1 MSNKEIIIDYLNK
14 NKERFTNISDKIWDN
29 PEVRFELKES
39 ADLLVEALSNDGFHV
54 ERNLA
59 EMEDAFV
66 ASFGSGSPVIGFLG
80 EFDALTNL
88 SQVADSLDK
97 KPLEEGACGH
107 GCGHNALGTGSLAA
121 ALAIKEYMIE
131 NNLKGT
137 IKFFGCPAEESGS
150 GKAFMAR
157 AGVFKGVDSL
167 ITWHP
172 WTENEIWGT
181 SSLAN
186 FQIYF
191 NFKGKSSHAA
201 ASPHQ
206 GRSALDA
213 AELMNVGV
221 NYLREHIVQEARV
234 HYAYLDAGG
243 KSPNVVQP
251 TSSLLYFIRAPK
263 SQQVK
268 EIYDR
273 IVKIA
278 QGAALMTETELEIKW
293 DSACSEYI
301 INDVLGKVMYE
312 NMKLVGE
319 IEYTDEELEY
329 AGKYVDTLD
338 QLFRTNAENTLRK
351 AFKKLPQ
358 DELQEMLKSP
368 MVKKLYPYS
377 MTDAVLPGSTDVG
390 DASFT
395 APTVQLKAACYPKG
409 TTPHSWQW
417 VATGKSSLVH
427 KGMIYAAKVM
437 ALTAL
442 DLLESPETIKEAKEE
457 FVERLGGEEY
467 QNYIPLDV
475 KPIQ

>member
-1 MSNKEIIIDYLNK
+1 MSKQNILDYLDQNKEK
-14 NKERFTNISDKIWDN
+14 FANISDKIWDN

-39 ADLLVEALSNDGFHV
+39 ADLLVEALSNEGFSI
-54 ERNLA
+54 ERNVA

-66 ASFGSGSPVIGFLG
+66 ASFGSGSPLIGFLG
-80 EFDALTNL
+80 EYDALSNL
-88 SQVADSLDK
+88 SQVADSLEK
-97 KPLEEGACGH
+97 KPMVEGACGH

-121 ALAIKEYMIE
+121 ALAIKQYIVE
-131 NNLKGT
+131 NDIKGT

-157 AGVFKGVDSL
+157 AGVFKGVDSM

-172 WTENEIWGT
+172 WTENRIWGT

-191 NFKGKSSHAA
+191 NFKGISAHAA
-201 ASPHQ
+201 AAPHF

-221 NYLREHIVQEARV
+221 NYLREHIIDEARV

-301 INDVLGKVMYE
+301 VNDQLGKVMFE

-319 IEYTDEELEY
+319 IEYTEEEKEY
-329 AGKYVDTLD
+329 AQRYVDTLD
-338 QLFRTNAENTLRK
+338 TATKSSFVKTMRNY
-351 AFKKLPQ
+351 FKELPSKEVE
-358 DELQEMLKSP
+358 ELTEASLVQRL
-368 MVKKLYPYS
+368 VPYS
-377 MTDAVLPGSTDVG
+377 MSDKAMPGSTDVG
-390 DASFT
+390 DASFN
-395 APTVQLKAACYPKG
+395 APTVQLTAACYPAG
-409 TTPHSWQW
+409 TAPHSWQW
-417 VATGKSSLVH
+417 VASGKSTILH
-427 KGMIYAAKVM
+427 KGLIYAAKVM

-442 DLLESPETIKEAKEE
+442 DLLESPDAIVKAKEE
-457 FVERLGGEEY
+457 FNQRLGGEEY
-467 QNYIPLDV
+467 QNYIPLDI